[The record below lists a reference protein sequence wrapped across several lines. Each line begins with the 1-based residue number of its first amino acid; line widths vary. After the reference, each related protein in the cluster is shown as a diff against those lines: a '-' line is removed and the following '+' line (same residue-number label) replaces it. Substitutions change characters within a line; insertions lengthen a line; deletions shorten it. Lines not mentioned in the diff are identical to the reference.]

1 MKSLDNVSINQKC
14 KVVEIQS
21 ENIATR
27 RRILDMGITPGVEI
41 TIIKTAPFGDP
52 LEVKLRGYALSFRK
66 ADAKSII
73 VEEV

>member
-1 MKSLDNVSINQKC
+1 MKSLDNVEINRKC

-52 LEVKLRGYALSFRK
+52 LEVKLRGYALSFRNV
-66 ADAKSII
+66 DAKSII